1 MYSGVFRI
9 SVRRRRCAVGVDG
22 VGCGGGVGPSQKK
35 SPSNDKF
42 GCILMQ
48 AENTVTIS
56 FGTRIL
62 RFNRKT
68 KITKATGIK
77 IIQKFTVRPKLEGG

>member
-1 MYSGVFRI
+1 
-9 SVRRRRCAVGVDG
+9 
-22 VGCGGGVGPSQKK
+22 
-35 SPSNDKF
+35 
-42 GCILMQ
+42 MQ